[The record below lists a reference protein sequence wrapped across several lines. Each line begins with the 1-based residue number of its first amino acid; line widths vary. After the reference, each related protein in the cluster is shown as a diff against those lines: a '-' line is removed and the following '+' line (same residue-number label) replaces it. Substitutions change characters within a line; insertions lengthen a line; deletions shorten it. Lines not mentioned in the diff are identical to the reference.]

1 MQKARQF
8 ESGRKQV
15 RFLLIDIQSSSQV
28 KRFIMERDM
37 NTPRTPGYGQP
48 GQPTYASQSDGTP
61 RKESDVREGGDDA
74 LTQSSPTD
82 PDSDEK
88 VIVNEQRA
96 NKTVNAPS
104 QTAANTSEANSY
116 DDEIVDRRDTGRI
129 AEE

>member
-1 MQKARQF
+1 
-8 ESGRKQV
+8 
-15 RFLLIDIQSSSQV
+15 
-28 KRFIMERDM
+28 MERDM

-48 GQPTYASQSDGTP
+48 GQPTYASQQDGTP

-116 DDEIVDRRDTGRI
+116 DDEIVDRADTGRI